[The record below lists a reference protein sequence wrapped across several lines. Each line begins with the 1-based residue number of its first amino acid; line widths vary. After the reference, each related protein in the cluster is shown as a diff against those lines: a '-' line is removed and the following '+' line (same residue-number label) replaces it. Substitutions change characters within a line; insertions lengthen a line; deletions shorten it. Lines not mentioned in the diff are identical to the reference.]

1 MPGNGRRSS
10 NSGQQGQTKVV
21 DKKQEGMPTPP
32 TVATQYAQVAPG
44 QTWSTNVT
52 NELQTSQIVQQA
64 NGVLYQYAQNSH
76 QPSMVIDAISQNGR
90 QNQYTTV
97 PVFRP
102 TEQQYHQQ
110 QSNNTI
116 TDDQFTMNTTMN
128 TMNVGNS
135 ERNAVPVLTSV
146 PSPVLCSNPLPEPP
160 WVAQMLKGLDTRLQH
175 IETQLVS
182 QNNKWQSIDSTLQS
196 QNTRI
201 TKIEQ
206 QLTEF
211 NTMKQDLSRMQ
222 NSLYDMGQEVSGVNS
237 RMKDYDESIHN
248 FNDKYDQILLEN
260 SNNDKL
266 LKDLCAQVDRMQV
279 EQEALYEQQSKSES
293 RIIDLQCRSMRD
305 NLLFTGI
312 EEPEL
317 QENEFEDTENTLN
330 QFLSREMNISR
341 AIPFHRVHRLGPADR
356 NQTYPRHIVAKFEH
370 FKDRE
375 SVRRAAP
382 KTLKNKPFGVREQFP
397 KEIEDKRKRLYPQ
410 MKIAKRDER
419 NKVKLIK
426 DKLYINNVEYVPSD
440 SEDTDSYVAEQR
452 ESQRDYQNK
461 GARPKTYNIRTER
474 REGYSQSEQ
483 RLYTRANSRE
493 NSKDQRK
500 TEPYYKERY
509 FYQKPVYRH
518 KNRVST
524 DRNADISRNLDFS
537 VETRNSFEQLH
548 SIDEEAGAKA
558 CLGTE
563 RSKNVRKATSP
574 LDSNLTF
581 KKHRED
587 SDSDIE
593 VDNSPQSDPPT
604 NKGHTISDSPI
615 CSIAIQEVLN
625 SATLNDGPVVTKSSA
640 TNTVVENEK

>member
-10 NSGQQGQTKVV
+10 NSGQQGQTKVA

-32 TVATQYAQVAPG
+32 TVAIQNAQGAPG

-52 NELQTSQIVQQA
+52 NELQTSQILQQA
-64 NGVLYQYAQNSH
+64 NGVLYQYGPQNTQQS
-76 QPSMVIDAISQNGR
+76 SMVIDTVSQNGR
-90 QNQYTTV
+90 QSQYTTV

-102 TEQQYHQQ
+102 IEHQYQQQ

-116 TDDQFTMNTTMN
+116 SDDQFTTMN
-128 TMNVGNS
+128 TMNVGIS
-135 ERNAVPVLTSV
+135 ERCAAPVLTSV
-146 PSPVLCSNPLPEPP
+146 PGPVLASNPLPEPP
-160 WVAQMLKGLDTRLQH
+160 WVTQMLKGLDTRLQH
-175 IETQLVS
+175 IETQLVT

-196 QNTRI
+196 QNLRI

-237 RMKDYDESIHN
+237 RMKDYDESILN
-248 FNDKYDQILLEN
+248 FNDKYDQILSEN

-266 LKDLCAQVDRMQV
+266 LKDLCTQVDRMQV

-293 RIIDLQCRSMRD
+293 RITDLQCRSMRD

-330 QFLSREMNISR
+330 QFLSKEMNINR
-341 AIPFHRVHRLGPADR
+341 AIPFHRVHRLGPVDR
-356 NQTYPRHIVAKFEH
+356 NQSYPRHIVAKFEH

-397 KEIEDKRKRLYPQ
+397 KEIEDKRKKLYPQ

-419 NKVKLIK
+419 NKVKLVK

-440 SEDTDSYVAEQR
+440 DEDSSPYVVEQR
-452 ESQRDYQNK
+452 ELKRGYQNK
-461 GARPKTYNIRTER
+461 GVRPKTSNIRTER
-474 REGYSQSEQ
+474 NERYYGPDKGYRQSEQ
-483 RLYTRANSRE
+483 IDRLDRRANSSM
-493 NSKDQRK
+493 NSTVQRK
-500 TEPYYKERY
+500 SEPYYKERY
-509 FYQKPVYRH
+509 FYQKPAYRH
-518 KNRVST
+518 KNRLST

-537 VETRNSFEQLH
+537 VETRNSFEQLGN
-548 SIDEEAGAKA
+548 IDEEASVTTSY
-558 CLGTE
+558 GTE

-587 SDSDIE
+587 SDSDSDIE
-593 VDNSPQSDPPT
+593 
-604 NKGHTISDSPI
+604 K
-615 CSIAIQEVLN
+615 
-625 SATLNDGPVVTKSSA
+625 
-640 TNTVVENEK
+640 

>member
-1 MPGNGRRSS
+1 
-10 NSGQQGQTKVV
+10 
-21 DKKQEGMPTPP
+21 MPTPP
-32 TVATQYAQVAPG
+32 TVATQYSQGAPG
-44 QTWSTNVT
+44 QTWST
-52 NELQTSQIVQQA
+52 NELQTSQIVHQA
-64 NGVLYQYAQNSH
+64 NGVLYQYGPQNSQ
-76 QPSMVIDAISQNGR
+76 QPSMVVDTISQNGR

-110 QSNNTI
+110 QNTNTI
-116 TDDQFTMNTTMN
+116 SNDQFTMNTTMN
-128 TMNVGNS
+128 TMNAGNS
-135 ERNAVPVLTSV
+135 ERSAAPVFTPVPG
-146 PSPVLCSNPLPEPP
+146 PVVCSNPLPEPP
-160 WVAQMLKGLDTRLQH
+160 WVAQMFKGLDTRLQH
-175 IETQLVS
+175 IESQLVS
-182 QNNKWQSIDSTLQS
+182 QNNKWQSIDDTLQS

-237 RMKDYDESIHN
+237 RMKDYDESIIN
-248 FNDKYDQILLEN
+248 FNDKYDKYDQILSEN

-279 EQEALYEQQSKSES
+279 EQEALGEQQSKSES

-317 QENEFEDTENTLN
+317 QEKEFEDTENTLN
-330 QFLSREMNISR
+330 QFLAREMNISR
-341 AIPFHRVHRLGPADR
+341 AIPFHRVHRLGPVDR
-356 NQTYPRHIVAKFEH
+356 NQSYPRHIIAKFEH

-397 KEIEDKRKRLYPQ
+397 KEIEDKRKKLYPQ

-440 SEDTDSYVAEQR
+440 SEDSNSYLSEQR
-452 ESQRDYQNK
+452 EPQRDYQNK

-474 REGYSQSEQ
+474 SERNYGPNKGYRYSEQ
-483 RLYTRANSRE
+483 RLNTRANSRV
-493 NSKDQRK
+493 NGKDQRK

-518 KNRVST
+518 KNRLST
-524 DRNADISRNLDFS
+524 DRNADISRNLDVS

-548 SIDEEAGAKA
+548 NIDEEASATIG
-558 CLGTE
+558 LGIE

-604 NKGHTISDSPI
+604 NKGHTISDLPI
-615 CSIAIQEVLN
+615 CSIAIQEIPN
-625 SATLNDGPVVTKSSA
+625 SATLSDGPVVTKSPTS
-640 TNTVVENEK
+640 NTVVENEK